1 MKRLALATILI
12 IGAVPMAA
20 LAGGP
25 VPWGGA
31 GPVEF
36 DGPPDLL
43 QLAATEGSIAEHAK
57 SAIIRYL
64 DLSDAQIEAWDALIE
79 ETSAFAEPLRNR
91 VQEIDDELAALF
103 ESDDTD
109 AESVGGLVIER
120 HGLLEELF
128 RLHREYVDRFEHGIL
143 TVDQHR
149 KYHVV
154 RAAARVQPLIPAFR
168 LFALIPPRR

>member
-1 MKRLALATILI
+1 MKRLALAAILI
-12 IGAVPMAA
+12 ISAVPVAA

-31 GPVEF
+31 GSVES
-36 DGPPDLL
+36 DGLSGLL
-43 QLAATEGSIAEHAK
+43 QLSATKGSVPEHPK

-79 ETSAFAEPLRNR
+79 ETSTFAEPLRDR

-109 AESVGGLVIER
+109 AGTVGGLVIER

-128 RLHREYVDRFEHGIL
+128 RLRRDYVDRFEHGIL

-168 LFALIPPRR
+168 LFALIPPR